1 MLFTNGRV
9 FVGGRFE
16 EVDVLVED
24 GKISKIGKH
33 LDDSG
38 EIVDLHG
45 NFLVPGF
52 VDVHFHGAV
61 GKDLCDG
68 EISSIEKI
76 AEYEISQGITS
87 ICPATMTYSEEIL
100 TPVMR
105 SANEFVSKQNSGE
118 YESLARFV
126 GINMEGPYISPDKV
140 GAQNPAYVHAGDINE
155 FCRLQDISGGLI
167 KLCDVAPEVT
177 GNLEFISEI
186 TRLGVKASIA
196 HTCADYDEAV
206 IAIAAGARQMTHL
219 FNAMNPIHHRDPG
232 PIVAAWEHKEVMAEL
247 ISDGIHSH
255 SAIIRLAFEMFKN
268 RIVLISDT
276 MRAVGLEDGT
286 YDLGGQDVTVKGSL
300 ATIEGGA
307 IAGSVTNL
315 FNCAKHAHINCG
327 IALEDVIFAASTNP
341 ARAIGIDNIVGS
353 IKCGLAADMLVI
365 DGNFELLNVY
375 KDGNKT
381 K

>member
-1 MLFTNGRV
+1 MLFTNGHV
-9 FVGGRFE
+9 FVSGRFE
-16 EVDVLVED
+16 DVDVLVED
-24 GKISKIGKH
+24 GKISKIGKN
-33 LDDSG
+33 LQSG
-38 EIVDLHG
+38 CETIDLSG
-45 NFLVPGF
+45 KYLVPGF

-76 AEYEISQGITS
+76 AEYEISQGVTS

-105 SANEFVSKQNSGE
+105 TANDFATKQRNGEF
-118 YESLARFV
+118 ESYSRFV

-140 GAQNPAYVHAGDINE
+140 GAQNPAYVHAGDIEE
-155 FCRLQDISGGLI
+155 FCRLQDVSGGLI
-167 KLCDVAPEVT
+167 KLCDVAPEVP
-177 GNLEFISEI
+177 GNLDFIGEI
-186 TRLGVKASIA
+186 TKLGVRASIA
-196 HTCADYDEAV
+196 HTCADYDEA
-206 IAIAAGARQMTHL
+206 ASGIAAGARQMTHL
-219 FNAMNPIHHRDPG
+219 FNAMNPIHHRKPG
-232 PIVAAWEHKEVMAEL
+232 PIVAMFEHKEVMAEL

-268 RIVLISDT
+268 RIILISDT
-276 MRAVGLEDGT
+276 MRAVGLDDGT

-315 FNCAKHAHINCG
+315 FNCAKHAYLNCG
-327 IALEDVIFAASTNP
+327 IPLEEVIYAASTNP
-341 ARAIGIDNIVGS
+341 ARAISVDDMVGS

-365 DGNFELLNVY
+365 DSNFELINVY
-375 KDGNKT
+375 KDGNKI